1 MSMPTV
7 NMSIS
12 LLIHKINFIC
22 INTYILLIKCAN
34 LKLQCAFH
42 MISTGVHLC
51 VCVRVCACRLRH
63 SPTQRIVINGHT

>member
-51 VCVRVCACRLRH
+51 VCVRV
-63 SPTQRIVINGHT
+63 G

>member
-1 MSMPTV
+1 MSMPIV

-12 LLIHKINFIC
+12 LLIQKINFMC

-42 MISTGVHLC
+42 MISTGVHVC
-51 VCVRVCACRLRH
+51 VCVRACRLRH